1 MALQEPTGWSP
12 KTEWIESAW
21 HADPSVLWEC
31 PTLTAIAEARK
42 AREDVAL
49 AAVERGEKPP
59 TNGYAPLPTH
69 PDDCAHCAGVAAYL
83 SDGRAEHLA
92 IREGA
97 APPTRI
103 RYRALTARERSVIRD
118 HVARTA
124 PVPYEGESAVD
135 HYQRAEAH
143 RVSSLNLHFYLAATV
158 ALDFPD
164 WASAKA
170 RIEWEGLRVL
180 PVGFLNDLARIYG
193 DSFLR
198 QFGGWIWL
206 ASTATEDQ
214 KKTSSPTATPTKPAT
229 STATVAH
236 ASPNGES
243 GLDVQ
248 TSGSSVTTP

>member
-1 MALQEPTGWSP
+1 MALVEPTGWSP

-21 HADPSVLWEC
+21 HADPSIQWDC
-31 PTLTAIAEARK
+31 PTLLAIAEA
-42 AREDVAL
+42 
-49 AAVERGEKPP
+49 AASP
-59 TNGYAPLPTH
+59 NGHAPPTH
-69 PDDCAHCAGVAAYL
+69 PDGCAHCAGVAAYL
-83 SDGRAEHLA
+83 MDGRAEHLA

-158 ALDFPD
+158 ALDCPD
-164 WASAKA
+164 WTSAAA
-170 RIEWEGLRVL
+170 RIDWEGLRVL
-180 PVGFLNDLARIYG
+180 PIGLVNEIARMYS
-193 DSFLR
+193 DAFLR

-206 ASTATEDQ
+206 ASAATEDQ
-214 KKTSSPTATPTKPAT
+214 KKTSSPTATTTKPAT
-229 STATVAH
+229 STATVAP
-236 ASPNGES
+236 ASQSGES
-243 GLDVQ
+243 ALPAQ
-248 TSGSSVTTP
+248 ISTSSVTTP